1 MKARCLAF
9 FLYLCN
15 YSLSFIKQLKMRYFK
30 QEILAGLLMLSLG
43 TLRVYAQF
51 DWHYTVKD
59 GKAVTEVPV
68 KADGQQTA
76 LNLVTPKL
84 NVVRV
89 GFVGLGMRGPG
100 AVERWT
106 HINGIEVK
114 ALCDH
119 ERNRAEACQ
128 HILRKAA
135 MPPLLSMMAKK
146 DIRLYASVRILISF
160 ILQPTGY
167 TTSSLL
173 SMHSSMVSM
182 WL

>member
-1 MKARCLAF
+1 MKGRCLAF

-15 YSLSFIKQLKMRYFK
+15 YSLSFIKQLKMKYFK

-89 GFVGLGMRGPG
+89 GFVGLGLSLI
-100 AVERWT
+100 
-106 HINGIEVK
+106 HI
-114 ALCDH
+114 
-119 ERNRAEACQ
+119 
-128 HILRKAA
+128 
-135 MPPLLSMMAKK
+135 
-146 DIRLYASVRILISF
+146 
-160 ILQPTGY
+160 
-167 TTSSLL
+167 
-173 SMHSSMVSM
+173 
-182 WL
+182 